1 MVSNF
6 LNFNSNNISLGI
18 ALILSLIIIYLTTDL
33 PSISHSNL
41 NVKYSGTSLLE
52 SPTGLVK
59 SDLNKEVT
67 LLLGVELT

>member
-1 MVSNF
+1 MVSNC
-6 LNFNSNNISLGI
+6 LNFNSNNILLGI
-18 ALILSLIIIYLTTDL
+18 ALILSLIIIYTPDL

-67 LLLGVELT
+67 LLLGVGLT